1 MESNDSQMETPR
13 KPYRKPEAKQFPL
26 RPEEAVL
33 GFCKSIG
40 GQSGSGHPAG
50 CFQSIFCQTA
60 GS

>member
-1 MESNDSQMETPR
+1 MDSNDSQIEPTK
-13 KPYRKPEAKQFPL
+13 KPYKKPEAKQFPL

-40 GQSGSGHPAG
+40 GQAGPGHPAG
-50 CFQSIFCQTA
+50 CFQAIFCQTS

>member
-1 MESNDSQMETPR
+1 MESNESNIEGTK
-13 KPYRKPEAKQFPL
+13 KPYKKPEAKQFPL

-40 GQSGSGHPAG
+40 GQAGSGHPAG
-50 CFQSIFCQTA
+50 CFQAIFCQTS

>member
-1 MESNDSQMETPR
+1 MDSNDPQIETTK
-13 KPYRKPEAKQFPL
+13 KPYKKPEAKQFPL

-40 GQSGSGHPAG
+40 GQAGSGHPAG
-50 CFQSIFCQTA
+50 CFSGIFCQTA